1 MAVTGPGSHIQ
12 ASRCADPCRVADVTL
27 AAAVRAQADAVYIE
41 PMAMADDAYVIT
53 LERASQVLTTV
64 AVDAQLGSA
73 VIARLAFLADI
84 DLAAVHASSAVLPV
98 RSGVREAEIVIT
110 VRPGISLCADLM
122 VMGVRGRAPAGAGP
136 PIGPAHGDV
145 VGQYRVHE
153 FLGEGGMGTVFE
165 VEHIALA
172 RRYALK
178 VLRTKV
184 IERDPGAAQ
193 KFLREARTA
202 ARVRHP
208 NIVDVVDF
216 GHLPDGRPYFVMEL
230 LEGQSL
236 ADLVATGP
244 LPPGEV
250 VLIARQL
257 ANALA
262 AAHDRGV
269 VHADVTPSNVLV
281 VDAGV
286 DAGAGA
292 GAGAGTG
299 TGTGTEARSGELSV
313 KLVDFGLAELAGEGL
328 RDENPEFVLGTP
340 AYISPEQLR
349 GLAPTDRSDQYGLG
363 AVLFELL
370 TGHPPY
376 HHDDLR
382 TLCMMHL
389 TAPIPLVESPHGPL
403 PPKLADIVTTCLQ
416 KTPQARFPGM
426 RALLVALDEV
436 ERVTDRRGWRRWL
449 SS

>member
-1 MAVTGPGSHIQ
+1 VTVQAVSDSHTE
-12 ASRCADPCRVADVTL
+12 ASRYADPRRVADLTL
-27 AAAVRAQADAVYIE
+27 AVAVRAHADAVYIE
-41 PMAMADDAYVIT
+41 PVAMAEDTYAIT

-64 AVDAQLGSA
+64 TIDAQLGAA
-73 VIARLAFLADI
+73 VIARLAFLADV
-84 DLAAVHASSAVLPV
+84 DLSASHASSAVLPV
-98 RSGVREAEIVIT
+98 RSGTRDAEIVIT
-110 VRPGISLCADLM
+110 VRPGSSLCADLM
-122 VMGVRGRAPAGAGP
+122 VMTRGRARQQPIEPVGP
-136 PIGPAHGDV
+136 SRGDV
-145 VGQYRVHE
+145 IGQYRVLE
-153 FLGEGGMGTVFE
+153 FLGEGGMGTVFG

-184 IERDPGAAQ
+184 IERDAGAAQ

-202 ARVRHP
+202 ARVRHA

-216 GHLPDGRPYFVMEL
+216 GYLPDGRPYFVMEL

-236 ADLVATGP
+236 ADLVAGGA
-244 LPPGEV
+244 LPPGDV
-250 VLIARQL
+250 VMIARQL

-269 VHADVTPSNVLV
+269 VHADVTPSNVLI
-281 VDAGV
+281 VDAGN
-286 DAGAGA
+286 DPAHP
-292 GAGAGTG
+292 
-299 TGTGTEARSGELSV
+299 GELHV

-370 TGHPPY
+370 TGHPPF

-389 TAPIPLVESPHGPL
+389 TAPIPAVESPHGPL

-426 RALLVALDEV
+426 RALLVALDEI

>member
-1 MAVTGPGSHIQ
+1 MAVTGPGMEDSRE
-12 ASRCADPCRVADVTL
+12 ASRFADPCRVADLTL

-41 PMAMADDAYVIT
+41 PMAMAEDAYVIT
-53 LERASQVLTTV
+53 LERSSQVLTTV

-73 VIARLAFLADI
+73 VIARFAFLADI
-84 DLAAVHASSAVLPV
+84 DLAASHASSAVLPV
-98 RSGVREAEIVIT
+98 RSGAREADVVIT
-110 VRPGISLCADLM
+110 VRPGASLCADLM
-122 VMGVRGRAPAGAGP
+122 VMARVRGRAPVGEA
-136 PIGPAHGDV
+136 IGPVRGDV

-184 IERDPGAAQ
+184 IERDPAAAQ

-236 ADLVATGP
+236 ADLVVSGA
-244 LPPGEV
+244 LPAGEV

-281 VDAGV
+281 VD
-286 DAGAGA
+286 
-292 GAGAGTG
+292 TG
-299 TGTGTEARSGELSV
+299 DDGGRSGELSV

-370 TGHPPY
+370 TGRPPY

-426 RALLVALDEV
+426 RALLVALDEI

>member
-1 MAVTGPGSHIQ
+1 MAVSDSQ
-12 ASRCADPCRVADVTL
+12 AEASRFADPRRVADVTL
-27 AAAVRAQADAVYIE
+27 AAALRAHADAVFIE
-41 PMAMADDAYVIT
+41 PAADSDEEYAIT
-53 LERASQVLTTV
+53 FERAAQVVATV
-64 AVDAQLGSA
+64 PLDSQLGAA
-73 VIARLAFLADI
+73 VIARFAFLGDI
-84 DLAAVHASSAVLPV
+84 DLSAQHASSAVLPV
-98 RSGVREAEIVIT
+98 RSGSREAEIVIT
-110 VRPGISLCADLM
+110 VRPGASLRADLM
-122 VMGVRGRAPAGAGP
+122 VMSRSRGRAQMIEPVGP
-136 PIGPAHGDV
+136 SRGDV
-145 VGQYRVHE
+145 IGQYRIIE

-165 VEHIALA
+165 AEHIALA

-184 IERDPGAAQ
+184 IERDAGAAQ

-202 ARVRHP
+202 ARVRHS

-216 GHLPDGRPYFVMEL
+216 GYLADGRPYFVMEL

-236 ADLVATGP
+236 ADLVATGA
-244 LPPGEV
+244 LPPGDV
-250 VLIARQL
+250 VVIARQL

-281 VDAGV
+281 VDSGDTAAGPG
-286 DAGAGA
+286 D
-292 GAGAGTG
+292 
-299 TGTGTEARSGELSV
+299 LHV

-370 TGHPPY
+370 TGRPPY

-389 TAPIPLVESPHGPL
+389 TAPIPVIESPHGPL

-426 RALLVALDEV
+426 RALLVALDEI